1 VGGGAIIQ
9 RKVAVRKDRVSS
21 KPRLFIAS
29 SVERL
34 DLAYAVQEELEHT
47 AEATVWTQGAFE
59 LSRSTM
65 ESLLD
70 ILSESDFGLFVF
82 APDDV
87 TQVRGGEKRTVRDNV
102 VFELGL
108 FVGRLGPERSFI
120 IAPAATEMHL
130 PTDLLGITP
139 ATFDADRQDRN
150 IRAALGPAC
159 NRVRRAIARQGAFQA
174 GAMLEAG
181 PTDGTGDDPITDEG
195 DIRASLQGWMGSRPA
210 SSNSATIRFADVD
223 RELGLAPGSAKR
235 FIADIARRWSYRV
248 AHQGEQTILFEK
260 VRDGRPSF

>member
-1 VGGGAIIQ
+1 M
-9 RKVAVRKDRVSS
+9 SS